1 MMNFML
7 KTEGWDNLTVRK
19 VNLKEELIKCAT
31 DDEVIKLL
39 SGIRYRGIFLGIII
53 DLLNEIKILKKE
65 NKKEMEIEILW

>member
-1 MMNFML
+1 MNFML

-65 NKKEMEIEILW
+65 NKRKWR

>member
-65 NKKEMEIEILW
+65 NKRKWR